1 MSIPLVQVLEQMNLE
16 PGRRYRYQVK
26 GRQVELRVLE
36 DSPPEMLPTSLVESD
51 VMLDPWVELPPPSGG
66 IRIHAKP
73 GEFPPPDLPEMPSD
87 EENS

>member
-26 GRQVELRVLE
+26 GKQVELRVLE
-36 DSPPEMLPTSLVESD
+36 DNPPERLSCALVESD
-51 VMLDPWVELPPPSGG
+51 IMLDPWVELPPPSGG
-66 IRIHAKP
+66 ILLRAKP
-73 GEFPPPDLPEMPSD
+73 GEFPPLDIPEMPSD

>member
-26 GRQVELRVLE
+26 GMQVELRVLE
-36 DSPPEMLPTSLVESD
+36 DSSPAMLSCPLVESD
-51 VMLDPWVELPPPSGG
+51 IMLDPWVELPPPSGG
-66 IRIHAKP
+66 TRLRAKQ
-73 GEFPPPDLPEMPSD
+73 GEFPPPDIPEMPSD